1 MVPITPEQIQSVG
14 TMSATAALID
24 VWGGVH
30 RLADDIV
37 LGRTFEAPALAIIDS
52 SISRR
57 HARIWRTEEGWRV
70 HDLGSTNRTTV
81 DGHVA
86 VQPIPIATGQQLRV
100 GLIAFYFLADASGI
114 VTPPPSTLTGRTAR
128 ASLAALYRDGELL
141 TADVVPTAPPELPP
155 VVIELHQP
163 TGGGAGVVAIEG
175 KCLELTLPQY
185 ELIVRLVERMIARA
199 HDDPNTRGFIASS
212 ELARHLSLEAT
223 RPDEDNI
230 RQLVRRVRAAC
241 TRAGVRDLIESRY
254 GLGYRLAVTPMLR

>member
-1 MVPITPEQIQSVG
+1 V
-14 TMSATAALID
+14 
-24 VWGGVH
+24 
-30 RLADDIV
+30 
-37 LGRTFEAPALAIIDS
+37 DS
-52 SISRR
+52 
-57 HARIWRTEEGWRV
+57 
-70 HDLGSTNRTTV
+70 
-81 DGHVA
+81 
-86 VQPIPIATGQQLRV
+86 
-100 GLIAFYFLADASGI
+100 
-114 VTPPPSTLTGRTAR
+114 
-128 ASLAALYRDGELL
+128 
-141 TADVVPTAPPELPP
+141 
-155 VVIELHQP
+155 
-163 TGGGAGVVAIEG
+163 IEG